1 MERSLNYSKRVLQQ
15 IKETLAYI
23 DENLTSKGADDLL
36 EQIEEKMK
44 RAKSH
49 PEAGKFSSKNRNIR
63 YILIGR
69 HRRLYYR
76 YSDRRVTVLAL
87 FDTRQDPRKQPF

>member
-36 EQIEEKMK
+36 EDIEEKMK
-44 RAKSH
+44 RAKSWGWKTS
-49 PEAGKFSSKNRNIR
+49 PTS
-63 YILIGR
+63 L
-69 HRRLYYR
+69 
-76 YSDRRVTVLAL
+76 
-87 FDTRQDPRKQPF
+87 KQPSARLVRGY